1 MSTDAAAHVA
11 APEGYTESLRLYVG
25 GALCVVVPLLLWFA
39 PLGIEP
45 RAQHG
50 LAVASFMI
58 LAWITEVTDYAV
70 SGLIGCY
77 LFWALG
83 VVPFGVA
90 FRGFATD
97 TAWFLFGA
105 ILFGAMAAK
114 TGIGR
119 RIASVVMRRVG
130 TTYPRILLGLIL
142 TDFLLTFVVPSGVA
156 RVVVMAAIALGV
168 AQAFGV
174 PQGSN
179 VGRAMFLII
188 TYTASIFDK
197 MIIAGAASITARG
210 AIERFGGVEVLWSRW
225 FLAYL
230 PCDILTI
237 LIAWRLTLWLYPPE
251 PSSFARGAG
260 RLETGLGEARPW
272 DGASTRAALLTAL
285 AIGLWVTDFLHH
297 IPPSI
302 IGIGVGLAAVA
313 PGIGVLTVD
322 EMKRMNYLPVF
333 FVAAAVSMGEV
344 LADTKALDLVTDV
357 VVAWMEPFLL
367 GSVVAST
374 MVLYWTAFVYHF
386 FLASEIS
393 MLATSIPV
401 LMTFAKSHAIDPL
414 LVGMI
419 WTFGASGKLFAYQ
432 SGVLIVGM
440 SYGYFSGRDLL
451 RLGLLLTLVQGA
463 LVLLL
468 VLFYW
473 PLIGLR

>member
-1 MSTDAAAHVA
+1 MSTDTATLVA
-11 APEGYTESLRLYVG
+11 APEGQAEGLRLHAG
-25 GALCVVVPLLLWFA
+25 RALSVAFPLLLWFA
-39 PLGIEP
+39 PLGLDP

-50 LAVASFMI
+50 LAIASFMI
-58 LAWITEVTDYAV
+58 LAWITEITDYAV

-97 TAWFLFGA
+97 TSWFLFGA

-114 TGIGR
+114 TGMGR
-119 RIASVVMRRVG
+119 RIAAVVMRRVG
-130 TTYPRILLGLIL
+130 TTYPRVLLGLII
-142 TDFLLTFVVPSGVA
+142 TDFLLTFVIPSGVA

-174 PQGSN
+174 GPGSN
-179 VGRAMFLII
+179 VGRATFLII

-251 PSSFARGAG
+251 KASLPSGA
-260 RLETGLGEARPW
+260 LDSVGEAHPW
-272 DGASTRAALLTAL
+272 DAASTRAALLTAA
-285 AIGLWVTDFLHH
+285 AIGLWVTDFIHH

-302 IGIGVGLAAVA
+302 IGVGVGLAAVT

-333 FVAAAVSMGEV
+333 FVATAVSMGEV
-344 LADTKALDLVTDV
+344 LAETKALDLVTDLMV
-357 VVAWMEPFLL
+357 SWMEPMLV
-367 GSVVAST
+367 GGVVVST
-374 MVLYWTAFVYHF
+374 LVLYWTAFVYHF

-401 LMTFAKSHAIDPL
+401 LMNFSKSQGLEPL
-414 LVGMI
+414 LIGMI

-440 SYGYFSGRDLL
+440 SYGYFTSRDLL
-451 RLGLLLTLVQGA
+451 RLGALLTVVQGA
-463 LVLLL
+463 LLLFL